1 MTRQRWKQHKISIYA
16 GSAALSPRYAA
27 PSTSRLFLFQRE
39 TSLQLLSF
47 AYYSFANTIAKK
59 THFCIIK
66 ALKNL

>member
-1 MTRQRWKQHKISIYA
+1 MIRQRWKQHKISIC
-16 GSAALSPRYAA
+16 ALPPRYAA